1 MTNCSGNATS
11 VARVVLVDDHPIV
24 VQGLKQLLE
33 QEDTLEVCGS
43 AVGAA
48 EAMQVIAN
56 TRPDIVITDLSLAQG
71 SGLELVKDIR
81 SRFPGIPVLVLSVR
95 DETIYAERSLRAGA
109 RGYVMKDEAGEKIR
123 EAIFRVLGGGIYLS
137 DAMQRDILQKVVEAP
152 QPGGASPAD
161 CLSDRELCVF
171 EMIGQGLGAGDIAS
185 RLHLSPKTIETY
197 RAKIKE
203 KLRLAD
209 ATELRRRA
217 IQWVQSQG
225 LL

>member
-1 MTNCSGNATS
+1 MTGFSGNATS

-48 EAMQVIAN
+48 EAMQVVAS
-56 TRPDIVITDLSLAQG
+56 TRPDVVITDLSLAQG

-81 SRFPGIPVLVLSVR
+81 SRFPSIPVLVLSVR

-123 EAIFRVLGGGIYLS
+123 DAIFRVLNGGIYLS
-137 DAMQRDILQKVVEAP
+137 DAMQREILQKVVEAP
-152 QPGGASPAD
+152 TPGGASPAD

>member
-1 MTNCSGNATS
+1 
-11 VARVVLVDDHPIV
+11 
-24 VQGLKQLLE
+24 
-33 QEDTLEVCGS
+33 
-43 AVGAA
+43 
-48 EAMQVIAN
+48 
-56 TRPDIVITDLSLAQG
+56 
-71 SGLELVKDIR
+71 
-81 SRFPGIPVLVLSVR
+81 VLVLSVR